1 MNKVKGRRKTEANF
15 ELAEMLNEIQMTEK
29 ERALLLPLMMTTCG
43 KFPCY
48 SEDCSKIGKYIPYLQ
63 TFWNLDNF
71 YKRKVCIYGIFFS
84 Y

>member
-43 KFPCY
+43 KFSCY
-48 SEDCSKIGKYIPYLQ
+48 SEDCSKIDKQLVD
-63 TFWNLDNF
+63 TN
-71 YKRKVCIYGIFFS
+71 
-84 Y
+84 